1 MRSRAV
7 GFEKTMRPRAVAA
20 RGVGGLADMLT
31 MWASPVV
38 VMCVSVCGDEEE
50 GG

>member
-7 GFEKTMRPRAVAA
+7 GFEKTMRPRAVAV
-20 RGVGGLADMLT
+20 RSVGGLADMLT

-38 VMCVSVCGDEEE
+38 VMCVKLCGGEEV